1 MPPAALT
8 LSSHI
13 FQTTSCFLASS
24 ASGPVSASG
33 APILITSAALAA
45 NADTAIV
52 AATAAVI
59 RKYRLDLNNIT
70 TSDRYWLC
78 AMSARLPDITSDPC
92 VAERHNATR
101 VCRTITMIRMTIP
114 CKTDWVCG
122 LAEPTDFELPRP
134 AQVGRK
140 VRRQRLHLPRT
151 AATLRESSS
160 TPLCERTSSA
170 PTISSPTCW
179 VATRACTPGRRAG
192 CPTCGRL
199 FRIERNAVLVAAD
212 MHAAERQFRHLAGE
226 VFGGRSTSIRC
237 ESVPP

>member
-1 MPPAALT
+1 
-8 LSSHI
+8 
-13 FQTTSCFLASS
+13 
-24 ASGPVSASG
+24 
-33 APILITSAALAA
+33 
-45 NADTAIV
+45 
-52 AATAAVI
+52 
-59 RKYRLDLNNIT
+59 
-70 TSDRYWLC
+70 
-78 AMSARLPDITSDPC
+78 MSARLPDITSDPC

-101 VCRTITMIRMTIP
+101 VYRTITMIRMTIP

-151 AATLRESSS
+151 AATIRVSSS
-160 TPLCERTSSA
+160 TPFAKGRRARPRSVRPLA
-170 PTISSPTCW
+170 W
-179 VATRACTPGRRAG
+179 VATRTCTPGRRAG

-212 MHAAERQFRHLAGE
+212 MHAAEGQFRHLAGE

-237 ESVPP
+237 ESVPPETMSTLRDLSVCQPIWRYQACLPPSCSASRAHREIDQRNSKLFTEERFASYFPAQTITFPKRPKLAYE